1 MKSERNELIRRLRT
15 DSLWLRR
22 AILTAIHGAGSGH
35 SGGSLSAVEI
45 LATLYG
51 AVLRTDPANPEWPDR
66 DRFIL
71 SKGHAAPALY
81 AVLARRGFFPESE
94 LATLRRVG
102 SRLQGHPCR
111 ERLPGVDL
119 STGSLGLGLSAG
131 IGMALATR
139 LTGHAYRVYVLCGDG
154 EMNEGQNWEAFMA
167 GNKFRPSNLCLIV
180 DRNHVQLDGPGDEIM
195 PLGDLAAKIR
205 AFGWN
210 VLECDGHDPAELLDA
225 FDAARAHKDGPTAIV
240 ARTVKGKGVSFM
252 EGQAAW
258 HGKPISDADYA
269 RAMAELDAEAS

>member
-1 MKSERNELIRRLRT
+1 MKPKRAALVQRLQAEA
-15 DSLWLRR
+15 LALRR

-51 AVLRTDPANPEWPDR
+51 AELRVDPTNPEWPDR

-81 AVLARRGFFPESE
+81 AALARRGFFPESE
-94 LATLRRVG
+94 LATLRRFG

-111 ERLPGVDL
+111 ERLPGVDF

-131 IGMALATR
+131 IGMALAAR
-139 LTGHAYRVYVLCGDG
+139 LAGRAYRVYVLCGDG

-167 GNKFRPSNLCLIV
+167 GNKFRPSNLCVIV

-210 VLECDGHDPAELLDA
+210 VLECDGHEPAALLEA
-225 FDAARAHKDGPTAIV
+225 FDAARAHADGPSAIV

-258 HGKPISDADYA
+258 HGKPISDDDFA
-269 RAMAELDAEAS
+269 RAMAELDAAAS